1 MAARIVT
8 AVVGVPVAVALILWS
23 GGLSFTIAVG
33 LVALIGTGEF
43 YSGVRKM
50 GARPVEWAG
59 FLAVIVF
66 TLSAHLSDIGQCS
79 VVSLFSLSVI
89 LILSLMVELLR
100 SRRAPVINIGATM
113 FGAVYVGWLLS
124 HIVSMHRIVG
134 RVTVGSLN
142 FTAGAC
148 LVMYVFLCTWTCDTL
163 AYFVGKFYGRT
174 KLAPRL
180 SPAKTV
186 EGFVAGLVG
195 SVLAAVIFGALIKL
209 PVGHSLVLGLLFG
222 LLGQLGDLSESAIKR
237 EIGIK
242 DFGSLFPGHGGV
254 LDRFDS
260 LLFTGTAGY
269 YYAIY
274 FLRGWS

>member
-8 AVVGVPVAVALILWS
+8 AVVGIPVAVALILWS
-23 GGLSFTIAVG
+23 GGLPFTMAVG

-43 YSGVRKM
+43 YSGVRKL
-50 GARPVEWAG
+50 GARPLEWAG
-59 FLAVIVF
+59 FLSVIVF
-66 TLSAHLSDIGQCS
+66 TLFAHLSDTGRYSTASQ
-79 VVSLFSLSVI
+79 LSLSVL
-89 LILSLMVELLR
+89 LILSLIVELLR
-100 SRRAPVINIGATM
+100 SRRAPVVNIGATM
-113 FGAVYVGWLLS
+113 FGAIYVGWLLS
-124 HIVSMHRIVG
+124 HIVSMHRITG

-142 FTAGAC
+142 CTAGAC

-163 AYFVGKFYGRT
+163 AYFIGKFYGRT

-180 SPAKTV
+180 SPGKTV

-195 SVLAAVIFGALIKL
+195 SILAAVIFGALIKI
-209 PVGHSLVLGLLFG
+209 PVGHSLALGFLFG
-222 LLGQLGDLSESAIKR
+222 ISGQLGDLSESAIKR

-242 DFGSLFPGHGGV
+242 DFGSIFPGHGGV

-274 FLRGWS
+274 FLRGWP